1 MLALRDQENLVH
13 AHQTVAAAK
22 PLNQGARTLQPKTP
36 GARAP
41 KTPFKIPLN
50 DENDPL
56 AFGKKTV
63 KGTGK
68 QKDNTKLSVKDA
80 FATPMDTRQ
89 RAPLGMK
96 TTNAKARGLQTPAA
110 PGTMKPER
118 TAKRASTQKVK
129 KFTPLAEPTQPE
141 VQAQPAP
148 DDVPDIEYMPPKP
161 KELLDIPDDITY
173 DTTFPQF
180 QPQNL
185 ALGLES
191 VYGDNEVGEDGLTR
205 RQRKF
210 QEDSIAFDK
219 MVDEMILKSVES
231 IGFEDTP
238 QATHPRK
245 TRAQELP
252 QRRTRA
258 TANKAKENSHTN
270 ISTVRARNAA
280 AALSGTDRP
289 TVRTRSAAMPKPKPR
304 VASSM
309 FASRK
314 PRAPAN
320 PSPMRNTAAA
330 ARSRTTVGYTKGRD
344 MSSKLHGPSQTAP
357 EVLDSAG
364 ANILSPE
371 TYLLPS
377 PAGSSLFDSEIPHV
391 SQPDEG
397 SLGPVEE
404 EERLPTFEEDEE
416 AQNFQLTL

>member
-1 MLALRDQENLVH
+1 M
-13 AHQTVAAAK
+13 
-22 PLNQGARTLQPKTP
+22 
-36 GARAP
+36 
-41 KTPFKIPLN
+41 
-50 DENDPL
+50 
-56 AFGKKTV
+56 
-63 KGTGK
+63 
-68 QKDNTKLSVKDA
+68 
-80 FATPMDTRQ
+80 
-89 RAPLGMK
+89 
-96 TTNAKARGLQTPAA
+96 
-110 PGTMKPER
+110 
-118 TAKRASTQKVK
+118 
-129 KFTPLAEPTQPE
+129 
-141 VQAQPAP
+141 
-148 DDVPDIEYMPPKP
+148 
-161 KELLDIPDDITY
+161 DIPDDITY

-191 VYGDNEVGEDGLTR
+191 VYGDNEVGADGLTR

-210 QEDSIAFDK
+210 QEDSIAVDK

-231 IGFEDTP
+231 MGFEDTP
-238 QATHPRK
+238 PVTHPRK

-289 TVRTRSAAMPKPKPR
+289 NVRTRSAAMPKPKPR

-344 MSSKLHGPSQTAP
+344 MSSKIHGPSPTAP

-391 SQPDEG
+391 PQPDEG
-397 SLGPVEE
+397 SVGPVEE

-416 AQNFQLTL
+416 AQNFQLAL